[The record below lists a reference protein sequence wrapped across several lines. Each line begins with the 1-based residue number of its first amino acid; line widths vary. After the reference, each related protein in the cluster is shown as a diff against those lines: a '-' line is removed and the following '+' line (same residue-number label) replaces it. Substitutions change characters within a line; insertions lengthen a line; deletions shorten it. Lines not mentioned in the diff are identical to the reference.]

1 MPKAHHI
8 DIPKEKL
15 AEFCKKWQ
23 VREFA
28 LFGSVLRDDFR
39 PDSDIDALVDFAPDS
54 SHSLFDLVGMTEELE
69 KIFGRKVDLLTKHG
83 VETSRNYIRRKEILS
98 SIEVLYVS

>member
-1 MPKAHHI
+1 MEKTHI

-15 AEFCKKWQ
+15 AEFCKKWK

-28 LFGSVLRDDFR
+28 LFGSVLREDFR
-39 PDSDIDALVDFAPDS
+39 QDSDIDAIVDFMLDS
-54 SHSLFDLVGMTEELE
+54 SHSLFDLVDMTEELE
-69 KIFGRKVDLLTKHG
+69 KIFDRKVDLLTKRA

-98 SIEVLYVS
+98 SLEVLYVS